1 MKWNSGLHKYFSILI
16 NLILVILATVNLI
29 PFILMFVMSTQDNHA
44 IFSGLTFIPGRN
56 LAKNFQSILA
66 VHYFRSL
73 FNSIIVA
80 VCSMMLTV
88 FFSAMAGF
96 AFAKYRFRFKKLAFN
111 TILATMLVPME
122 IGLVAF
128 VLEMRILHLSQTF
141 LPLILPNIA
150 NAFGV
155 FLMNAFMQEAVP
167 FEIMESGRIDGCN
180 DFGVFLRL
188 VFPIIRPA
196 AFTLALIS
204 FLNSW
209 NAYLLPMVM
218 INNPR
223 MFTIPLVIAA
233 LGNQFVADYGARILG
248 IAVGVLPILLIFVFF
263 SKYITEGLTAGA
275 VKG

>member
-1 MKWNSGLHKYFSILI
+1 MKRGPNLRKIASAAITL
-16 NLILVILATVNLI
+16 LILLLATVNMV

-44 IFSGLTFIPGRN
+44 IFAGLSFIPGRN
-56 LAKNFQSILA
+56 LLVNFQAILR
-66 VHYFRSL
+66 VNYFQSL
-73 FNSIIVA
+73 FNSIVVA
-80 VCSMMLTV
+80 IGSMILTV
-88 FFSAMAGF
+88 FFSSMAGF

-111 TILATMLVPME
+111 LILVTMLVPME

-128 VLEMRILHLSQTF
+128 VLEMRMLHLSQTF

-155 FLMNAFMQEAVP
+155 FLMNAFIQEAVP
-167 FEIMESGRIDGCN
+167 GELLESGRIDGCS
-180 DFGVFLRL
+180 DIGVFIRL

-209 NAYLLPMVM
+209 NSYLLPMVM
-218 INNPR
+218 INNPK
-223 MFTIPLVIAA
+223 MYTIPLVIVA

-248 IAVGVLPILLIFVFF
+248 LMVGVLPILIMFVCF
-263 SKYITEGLTAGA
+263 SKYITRGLTAGA
-275 VKG
+275 IKG